1 MKKIQKKSWTWRS
14 LYSWCK
20 FLLICINL
28 NFDFPVVFMMYFQN
42 YFANR
47 SIKFESF
54 TSHLKYSRPFCIRN
68 ATLAFG
74 LSFYIRFNMAVH
86 VVNRSSRCPR
96 SVDNHACYKTRQ
108 GIKMLN
114 TNANDLHQTHEEK
127 FACYDCVY
135 VLRTGIK
142 FWQTYKQVL
151 EQAVNNLYQAW
162 WDCWLRVII

>member
-1 MKKIQKKSWTWRS
+1 MRKIQKKSWTRRS

-54 TSHLKYSRPFCIRN
+54 TSHLKYSRPCCIKN

-74 LSFYIRFNMAVH
+74 LSFYIRFNTAVH
-86 VVNRSSRCPR
+86 PVSEICRQPCMLQ
-96 SVDNHACYKTRQ
+96 TRQ

-151 EQAVNNLYQAW
+151 EQAVNNL
-162 WDCWLRVII
+162 